1 MAEALYPGGS
11 PVRPDL
17 AEILPV
23 AVVEALVARSE
34 GELRTMW
41 LELQEIAGSA
51 ESAER
56 RLKANRVA
64 AVYDDAFESDVLAY
78 VRRVVEP
85 EAADRLSL
93 AASDSAAIPPAWAN
107 GRSSAVEGALPPP
120 PVVPSAPVASP
131 PPPPPPP
138 PGPPGGSPSDGAPT
152 GQVQATPRSSPKP
165 RTTVVDRGHRPSEPT
180 HASPSAP
187 PPPSDTHPP
196 WPTQPSSATTPPPP
210 PPSSPSS
217 ATHSRHGRSRP
228 RWGTRRVFPP
238 GASRSGAGAR
248 LDLEDPGPSAHAGR
262 PGDGRRCPAAAE
274 AGIAPV
280 TGAEGVRG
288 CESGRGCPVP

>member
-210 PPSSPSS
+210 PPVVAEFGNPLPAWAVSPALGNAPSVSSGSIAIP
-217 ATHSRHGRSRP
+217 AQEHGWTSRIP
-228 RWGTRRVFPP
+228 
-238 GASRSGAGAR
+238 AR
-248 LDLEDPGPSAHAGR
+248 LLMQVGLVMVV
-262 PGDGRRCPAAAE
+262 AALLLLKL
-274 AGIAPV
+274 G
-280 TGAEGVRG
+280 
-288 CESGRGCPVP
+288 

>member
-41 LELQEIAGSA
+41 LELQEIVGSA

-93 AASDSAAIPPAWAN
+93 TTPDSPVIPSAWAN
-107 GRSSAVEGALPPP
+107 GHSSGVEGALPPP

-138 PGPPGGSPSDGAPT
+138 PGPPGGLPSGGAST

-165 RTTVVDRGHRPSEPT
+165 RTTVVDRGHRPAEPT
-180 HASPSAP
+180 HATPSAP
-187 PPPSDTHPP
+187 PPPPPVVAEFGNPLPAWAVPSALGNAQSD
-196 WPTQPSSATTPPPP
+196 SSGSIAIPAHEHGWT
-210 PPSSPSS
+210 
-217 ATHSRHGRSRP
+217 SRIP
-228 RWGTRRVFPP
+228 
-238 GASRSGAGAR
+238 AR
-248 LDLEDPGPSAHAGR
+248 LLMQVGLVMVV
-262 PGDGRRCPAAAE
+262 AALLLLKL
-274 AGIAPV
+274 G
-280 TGAEGVRG
+280 
-288 CESGRGCPVP
+288 